1 MNLLTKSLFVFF
13 SLFVISAFSFSSVY
27 AQESKSRSNDGWLLF
42 GYGYSFPESKD
53 KEIDG
58 LQGPA
63 TLTIGGDLWRFIGLE
78 VTLGGRWN
86 TRNYI
91 ANSYILDSYVP
102 YKATNILWSFDIK
115 PYLLLQPKI
124 GVDML
129 SLRPYIGVGPSFHF
143 TGLNSTE
150 ELLGTSLKNSG
161 TSFDVGF
168 SAKAGLRLQAL
179 KFLFVGVG
187 AEYLY
192 HKAKISSKNIDL
204 SGWTV
209 GAEVGFI
216 W

>member
-1 MNLLTKSLFVFF
+1 MKIFKSLFIVL
-13 SLFVISAFSFSSVY
+13 SLFVAATLSVNNAY
-27 AQESKSRSNDGWLLF
+27 AQESKPRSNDGWLLF
-42 GYGYSFPESKD
+42 GYGYSFPDSKSM
-53 KEIDG
+53 EG
-58 LQGPA
+58 LLGPA

-86 TRNYI
+86 TKNYNAYLNGQRVI
-91 ANSYILDSYVP
+91 SYTDL
-102 YKATNILWSFDIK
+102 LWSFDIK
-115 PYLLLQPKI
+115 PYLMLQPKI

-143 TGLNSTE
+143 TGVNSTSE
-150 ELLGTSLKNSG
+150 ILGDSSKTGQS
-161 TSFDVGF
+161 SFDVGV

-192 HKAKISSKNIDL
+192 HETKISHKNYDF
-204 SGWTV
+204 SGFTV